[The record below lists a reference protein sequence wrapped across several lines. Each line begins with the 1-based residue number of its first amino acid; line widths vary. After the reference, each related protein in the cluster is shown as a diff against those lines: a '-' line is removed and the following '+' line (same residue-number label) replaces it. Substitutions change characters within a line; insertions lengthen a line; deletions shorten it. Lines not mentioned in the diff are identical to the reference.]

1 MGHNAFSFD
10 NFSRFY
16 YLKKMNAMF
25 KSTHLVLRNHMRE
38 IYFSQWLHKF
48 CGYIKNAFFFGS
60 SSVQKEIYSV
70 PSTEKESHQKGK
82 FFYT

>member
-48 CGYIKNAFFFGS
+48 CDYIKNAFFLAVALFKRKS
-60 SSVQKEIYSV
+60 ILFHQQKKSH
-70 PSTEKESHQKGK
+70 TRKEN